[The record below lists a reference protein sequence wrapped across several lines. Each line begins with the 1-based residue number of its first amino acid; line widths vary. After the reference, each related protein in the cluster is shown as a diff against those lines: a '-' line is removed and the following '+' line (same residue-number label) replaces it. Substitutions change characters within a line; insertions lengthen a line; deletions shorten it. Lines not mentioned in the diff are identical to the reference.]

1 MKEEDRKTSVSL
13 IHLLENI
20 LYNESGRQQKSRST
34 DHLNRQHINNMINKD
49 ILLGLLLIKLLLQL
63 YLLIQST
70 GVNIHYIPYFH
81 TKHLL
86 LMMSHDRRFN

>member
-1 MKEEDRKTSVSL
+1 MKAVDKRVD
-13 IHLLENI
+13 
-20 LYNESGRQQKSRST
+20 QQMIST
-34 DHLNRQHINNMINKD
+34 VNTLTMINKD

-70 GVNIHYIPYFH
+70 AVNIHYIPYFH

-86 LMMSHDRRFN
+86 LMMSHDGRFN